1 MKVIVSTAFVY
12 AVLCGILSVLLF
24 VYYQKNTNKKYEKSK
39 PIYNIGIFCLVANII
54 YFSIINNGKS
64 DLEFERLFDNPNLE
78 MKTGQPCF

>member
-1 MKVIVSTAFVY
+1 MKTSVSTAFVY

-39 PIYNIGIFCLVANII
+39 SIYNIGIFCLVANIV
-54 YFSIINNGKS
+54 YFSIINNGNS
-64 DLEFERLFDNPNLE
+64 DLEFERPVFISNLE